1 MAHQSKFVSVNLNKS
16 YGQPP
21 APSSSFGH
29 GRPRPGAHSGS
40 GGMVV
45 LSRPRSSGSAGPKSV
60 PKLSVPPP
68 LNLPS
73 LRKEHERFDL
83 AAGTGSGSGAGSSG
97 SGSGTATLG
106 WTKPSLPLTDG
117 GQQVSGS
124 RLVGQPPAAAAASS
138 PARAVEKAV
147 VLRGEDFPS
156 LLASFSSPQKAKDS
170 LNQKQRQEQPS
181 VEKLELDSPLHM
193 RPQMRFSRPTPSNVP
208 EGDSSSV
215 LKQPQKKDGLLPGP
229 LPIVRLSHT
238 SDWADDERDTGL
250 SIPDRDRD
258 RGFSRITDSSDVWV
272 ARDSEVAGASTR
284 DFHRG
289 DLFGR
294 NSNDQN
300 KEVRET
306 GSWRMSHQQKD
317 GFGGRDA
324 GVSRD
329 GSGARAFGLSREM
342 SKDNSFSHQDNAR
355 DGYSNMAQDSRYAR
369 RDFSSG
375 MNTQSGYEQNLRGRY
390 SDMSSNRFRGD
401 AFTNGLASKGPFM
414 SGSKGFSL
422 NDPVLNFGR
431 EKRTNMNIGKSY
443 LEGPGFDSG
452 DPFSGELSGDL
463 NVKLFKRK
471 KDVLKQADF
480 HDPVRESFEAELE
493 RVQRMQEQQ
502 RQRVLEEQARALEIA
517 RKEEEERER
526 LVREEEERRRQVEE
540 EAREAAWRAEQER
553 LEAVRKAEELK
564 TAREEEKRRIF
575 LEEERRKEAARQ
587 KLMELEAKIA
597 RRQAE
602 GDLKDD
608 KMPPVV
614 NDERIVG
621 SLSETDAPRV
631 TESREWEDG
640 ERMLEGITSST
651 SSDSL
656 AMNKCFDTGSRSQSL
671 RDGNLGFMD
680 RAKPGNF
687 WKRDTYE
694 NGSSS
699 MFFPQDQQNEYRSP
713 RRDAFG
719 TGRGFPR
726 KEFYGSPG
734 KISNRSFAKGGT
746 TEPSQMPDDVRY
758 LRGDRWNVV
767 GEGDRFNRNSDLD
780 AEFLDNDKF
789 GDGGWGTSPSRGRPH
804 SPYGERLY
812 QNPEVDG
819 FSSFGRSRH
828 SMRQPRVLPPP
839 MRSSFRAPVEHR
851 TSSSYVDCDS
861 RCQHSRDN
869 EQDVSQ
875 AVYHNKFPEE
885 LQGHGSAGLLEESS
899 FSSQHEEKNSPR
911 CDSQSSLSVSSPP
924 SSPSQPSHD
933 DIDESGESATRPS
946 TAVEG
951 QSVLTDNENTVSS
964 MLGEDTGV
972 MMISSP
978 VTHGEDEWAIENNE
992 EIQEQDEYDEEG
1004 DGYQEEDE
1012 AHEVDN
1018 VNLDLSHEFE
1028 DLQADLQYSADEM
1041 GQLVLGFNEG
1051 IEVKIPI
1058 SDDVSGTSRDN
1069 GNGIG
1074 IMEGLGGDMPKLI
1087 SNDTDSLQTENPFP
1101 EGVMSSPAEM
1111 INETE
1116 KVLQEL
1122 VLDPEAPSIQPSS
1135 NVETFSSSGLLPQQ
1149 LPSVSG
1155 LPVPSASSIQPIL
1168 SSVSTVSS
1176 QAEAPLKLQFG
1187 LFSGPSLIPSPV
1199 PAIQIGSIQMPLQ
1212 LHPHVGP
1219 SMTQL
1224 HSSQPSF
1231 FQFGQ
1236 LRYTPPIS
1244 QGVLP
1249 LPQTMSFVQPSAS
1262 AQFSFNQNLGGSLQN
1277 RVTRDSSSQNS
1288 LGDSVILDK
1297 QPGPVKKPF
1306 DLPLDEPMHLNT
1318 LPEPSANEGQASH
1331 FQANNTSLVENKN
1344 KMSSVSQAERH
1355 GVRNGIVKNY
1365 RPVASKKEP
1374 PLQLHAEP
1382 MTSHFFP
1389 GEKNINR
1396 SKYAGIGSVS
1406 RGKRHV
1412 YTARITGSRTSP
1424 SGPDASQTNSGGFQR
1439 RARRNIR
1446 RTEFRVRGNIDGRQ
1460 TEGAESYNYAGQ
1472 DDQLSSNEMV
1482 SGTSY
1487 REKRDNAQNKSSNM
1501 IENENINS
1509 ASSGTRILSCNDKM
1523 VKVPGKEV
1531 DSKLQKS
1538 STDNSSAGTL
1548 KRNGIS
1554 EEDVD
1559 APLQSGVVRV
1569 FKQPGIEAPSDEDD
1583 FIEVRSK
1590 RQMLNDRREQREKE
1604 IKAKSRTLKAPRK
1617 RNAVP
1622 QTTPVISNSN
1632 IVVTSSVGD
1641 AAINVCPDP
1650 VVTSGRG
1657 FANAEPSPVFAAN
1670 IASQTLQPIG
1680 APAANGD
1687 SAARSNN
1694 LKSTQIPVSA
1704 MSNTGMRLVPSL
1716 AIESKNP
1723 HDSPSTAFGSWGHT
1737 DISQQVIALTQTQ
1750 LDEAMNPARSDS
1762 NVASNLAV
1770 EHNMVSMSNMTQD
1783 KPFTTSTSPLTSLLA
1798 GEKIQFGAVTSPP
1811 ILPPV
1816 SRSVSNSIGPP
1827 GSKRSDASND
1837 HCSPV
1842 THNNCTMFFD
1852 KEKHLEEPCA
1862 HLEDPEAEAEAEA
1875 EAAASAVAVAA
1886 ISSNDEIIG
1895 NRPSGSSVSVSD
1907 SKSFSSVD
1915 ANGLTSGGGSASQ
1928 GNTNQSAGEESLT
1941 VALPADLSV
1950 DTPSLSL
1957 WPPLPSP
1964 QNSSGPMLSHFPG
1977 APPSHFPCFEMNPI
1991 LGAPIFAFGSH
2002 DESVGTQAQ
2011 PQRSSMLGS
2020 GPPGAW
2026 PPSAVDSFYGTPTG
2040 FSGPFISPGGI
2051 PGVQG
2056 PPHMVVYNHF
2066 TPVGLSFM
2074 GTTYIPT
2081 GKQLDWKQNPVS
2093 SSADVR
2099 EGDIGNLNVASGQ
2112 RNLPSLPAPIQHI
2125 APGSPLMPPLAMFDM
2140 SPFQSS
2146 TEIPM
2151 QARWP
2156 HIPGPSPLHTVPL
2169 TVPQQQHQVESGMP
2183 PQFSQNLPS
2192 DASTGSKRLNEP
2204 RPSMPGDCNRNF
2216 SVPTV
2221 APASFPSEFAL
2232 VESSSAAASTVQTV
2246 KPPSIPASGNSSR
2259 DLSSNKSSTRHPTA
2273 NASDMSE
2280 IGTSSNNAEGHSAV
2294 PSLKSQSAQQLM
2306 SPGQQQ
2312 YLHSVAEQRVG
2323 AASQKMVSG
2332 GDWHRRVGFH
2342 GRNQS
2347 LGSEKNFGSAK
2358 VKQIYV
2364 AKQPTSGPAN
2374 PG

>member
-1 MAHQSKFVSVNLNKS
+1 MAHPSKFVSVNLNKS

-21 APSSSFGH
+21 APSSSSAH
-29 GRPRPGAHSGS
+29 GRPRPGTQ
-40 GGMVV
+40 GMVV
-45 LSRPRSSGSAGPKSV
+45 LSRPRSSGSGGPKSV

-73 LRKEHERFDL
+73 LRKEHERFDSATGL
-83 AAGTGSGSGAGSSG
+83 GSGAGAGSSG

-106 WTKPSLPLTDG
+106 WTKPGVPLADG
-117 GQQVSGS
+117 GQQSSGS
-124 RLVGQPPAAAAASS
+124 RFGGQPLAAAAAL

-170 LNQKQRQEQPS
+170 LKQKQEHGS
-181 VEKLELDSPLHM
+181 VEKLELDYPLHM
-193 RPQMRFSRPTPSNVP
+193 RPQMRSSLHLPSNVN
-208 EGDSSSV
+208 EGDSLSV
-215 LKQPQKKDGLLPGP
+215 QKQPQKKDGLLPGP

-250 SIPDRDRD
+250 SIPERERD
-258 RGFSRITDSSDVWV
+258 RGFSRTTDSPDVWA
-272 ARDSEVAGASTR
+272 ARDSEGPGSSTR
-284 DFHRG
+284 DFLRG

-294 NSNDQN
+294 NLNDQN
-300 KEVRET
+300 KEA
-306 GSWRMSHQQKD
+306 GSWRMGQQQKD
-317 GFGGRDA
+317 GFASRGA

-329 GSGARAFGLSREM
+329 GIGARPFNVSREM
-342 SKDNSFSHQDNAR
+342 NKSNSFGHQDNAR
-355 DGYSNMAQDSRYAR
+355 DGYGNGPQDSRYGR

-375 MNTQSGYEQNLRGRY
+375 MNAQNGHEQNLRGRY
-390 SDMSSNRFRGD
+390 NDMSGNRFRGD
-401 AFTNGLASKGPFM
+401 TFTNGLAAKGPFT
-414 SGSKGFSL
+414 SGSKGFSV

-431 EKRTNMNIGKSY
+431 EKRTSVNMGKPY
-443 LEGPGFDSG
+443 AEAPGFDSG
-452 DPFSGELSGDL
+452 DLFSGDLSGDL
-463 NVKLFKRK
+463 NVKLFRKR

-493 RVQRMQEQQ
+493 RVQHMQEQQ

-526 LVREEEERRRQVEE
+526 LVREEEERRRLVEE

-553 LEAVRKAEELK
+553 LEAVRRADELK
-564 TAREEEKRRIF
+564 IAREEERRRIQM
-575 LEEERRKEAARQ
+575 EEERRKEAARQ

-602 GDLKDD
+602 SDIKDD

-614 NDERIVG
+614 TEERVVG
-621 SLSETDAPRV
+621 SVKETDAPRV
-631 TESREWEDG
+631 TEAREWEDS
-640 ERMLEGITSST
+640 ERMVVGVTSSA

-656 AMNKCFDTGSRSQSL
+656 AMNKSFDTGSRPQSL
-671 RDGNLGFMD
+671 REGNLAFMD
-680 RAKPGNF
+680 RGKPGDY
-687 WKRDTYE
+687 WKRDAYD
-694 NGSSS
+694 NGGNS
-699 MFFPQDQQNEYRSP
+699 MFFPQDQQNEYPSP

-719 TGRGFPR
+719 SGRGFPR
-726 KEFYGSPG
+726 KDFYGNPG
-734 KISNRSFAKGGT
+734 KLSTRSFAKGGT
-746 TEPSQMPDDVRY
+746 TEPSRMPDDHRY
-758 LRGDRWNVV
+758 LRGDRWNAA
-767 GEGDRFNRNSDLD
+767 GDGDCYSRNADLD

-789 GDGGWGTSPSRGRPH
+789 GDGGWGTSPSHGRPH
-804 SPYGERLY
+804 SPYGERLF
-812 QNPEVDG
+812 QNPEADG
-819 FSSFGRSRH
+819 FSSFARSRH

-839 MRSSFRAPVEHR
+839 VSSMQRSSFRAPSEHR

-861 RCQHSRDN
+861 MYPHSRDN
-869 EQDVSQ
+869 EQEVSQ
-875 AVYHNKFPEE
+875 AAYHGKFQE
-885 LQGHGSAGLLEESS
+885 GIHRHGSTGLLEESS
-899 FSSQHEEKNSPR
+899 FSSRQEKNSPQ

-946 TAVEG
+946 TAIEG
-951 QSVLTDNENTVSS
+951 QSVLTDNENAVSS
-964 MLGEDTGV
+964 VLGEDAV
-972 MMISSP
+972 MMTSSS
-978 VTHGEDEWAIENNE
+978 VTHGEDEWAVDNNE

-1004 DGYQEEDE
+1004 DDYQEEDE
-1012 AHEVDN
+1012 AHERDN

-1028 DLQADLQYSADEM
+1028 DLQADLQNTVDEM

-1051 IEVKIPI
+1051 VEVKIPLNDETL
-1058 SDDVSGTSRDN
+1058 SNSWDN
-1069 GNGIG
+1069 GNTIG
-1074 IMEGLGGDMPKLI
+1074 IEEGLGGGMTKLV
-1087 SNDTDSLQTENPFP
+1087 SNDMDALQNEKAFP
-1101 EGVMSSPAEM
+1101 DGVMSSPAEM
-1111 INETE
+1111 INESE
-1116 KVLQEL
+1116 KALQDL
-1122 VLDPEAPSIQPSS
+1122 VLDQEAPCNQPLS
-1135 NVETFSSSGLLPQQ
+1135 NVDTFNISGMPPQQ
-1149 LPSVSG
+1149 LP
-1155 LPVPSASSIQPIL
+1155 LPSASSIQPIL

-1236 LRYTPPIS
+1236 LRYPPPIS

-1249 LPQTMSFVQPSAS
+1249 LPQAMSFVQPSAS
-1262 AQFSFNQNLGGSLQN
+1262 PHYSFNQNLGGSLQN
-1277 RVTRDSSSQNS
+1277 RVTGDTSSQNRFR
-1288 LGDSVILDK
+1288 DSVILDK
-1297 QPGPVKKPF
+1297 QSAPFKKPF
-1306 DLPLDEPMHLNT
+1306 DLPQDERRQLNM

-1331 FQANNTSLVENKN
+1331 THGNDTSSAENKN
-1344 KMSSVSQAERH
+1344 KLSSVSQAERH
-1355 GVRNGIVKNY
+1355 GVRNGMVKRNY
-1365 RPVASKKEP
+1365 RPVASKKESQP
-1374 PLQLHAEP
+1374 QIHAEP
-1382 MTSHFFP
+1382 ITSQYFS
-1389 GEKNINR
+1389 GEKNINQ
-1396 SKYAGIGSVS
+1396 SKYTGIGSGS

-1412 YTARITGSRTSP
+1412 YTARITESRTP
-1424 SGPDASQTNSGGFQR
+1424 SLGPDASQIKSGGFQR
-1439 RARRNIR
+1439 RTRRNIR

-1460 TEGAESYNYAGQ
+1460 TEGVESYNYAGQ
-1472 DDQLSSNEMV
+1472 EEEPIGIEMV

-1487 REKRDNAQNKSSNM
+1487 REKRDNALIKSSSM
-1501 IENENINS
+1501 IENENT
-1509 ASSGTRILSCNDKM
+1509 SSGSSGARVFSGDDKM
-1523 VKVPGKEV
+1523 VRVPGREV
-1531 DSKLQKS
+1531 ESNLQKLP
-1538 STDNSSAGTL
+1538 TDNIPVGTL

-1604 IKAKSRTLKAPRK
+1604 IKAKSRTMKAPRK
-1617 RNAVP
+1617 RSAVT
-1622 QTTPVISNSN
+1622 QTIPVISNSN
-1632 IVVTSSVGD
+1632 TAVTSCVGD
-1641 AAINVCPDP
+1641 VAINACSDP

-1670 IASQTLQPIG
+1670 MTSQILPPIG
-1680 APAANGD
+1680 APAVNGE
-1687 SAARSNN
+1687 SAARHNK
-1694 LKSTQIPVSA
+1694 LKSTQTPVSVI
-1704 MSNTGMRLVPSL
+1704 SNTGPRLGPGL
-1716 AIESKNP
+1716 AIESKNA
-1723 HDSPSTAFGSWGHT
+1723 HDTAFGSWGHT

-1762 NVASNLAV
+1762 KVSSNLAL
-1770 EHNMVSMSNMTQD
+1770 EHKVSMSNMTQD
-1783 KPFTTSTSPLTSLLA
+1783 KPFTVSTSPLTSLLA
-1798 GEKIQFGAVTSPP
+1798 GEKIQFGAVTLPP

-1816 SRSVSNSIGPP
+1816 SRSVSIGIGPP
-1827 GSKRSDASND
+1827 GSKRSDTSND
-1837 HCSPV
+1837 HCAPV

-1852 KEKHLEEPCA
+1852 KEKHLEQPCA
-1862 HLEDPEAEAEAEA
+1862 HLEDPEAEAEA

-1886 ISSNDEIIG
+1886 ISNNDEIIG
-1895 NRPSGSSVSVSD
+1895 NRASGSSVSVSD
-1907 SKSFSSVD
+1907 SKSLCSVD
-1915 ANGLTSGGGSASQ
+1915 ASGLTSGGGTANQ
-1928 GNTNQSAGEESLT
+1928 EVTNHSAGEESLT

-1950 DTPSLSL
+1950 DTPTMSL

-2011 PQRSSMLGS
+2011 PQRNSMLGS

-2040 FSGPFISPGGI
+2040 FSGPFISPSGI

-2066 TPVGLSFM
+2066 TPVGQFGQVGLSFM

-2081 GKQLDWKQNPVS
+2081 GKQLDWKQNPAS

-2112 RNLPSLPAPIQHI
+2112 RNPPSLQGPIQHI

-2146 TEIPM
+2146 AEIPM

-2156 HIPGPSPLHTVPL
+2156 HIPAPSPLHTVPL
-2169 TVPQQQHQVESGMP
+2169 TVAQQQHQVENGMP
-2183 PQFSQNLPS
+2183 PHFSQSLHS
-2192 DASTGSKRLNEP
+2192 DASTGINRLNEA
-2204 RPSMPGDCNRNF
+2204 RSSTSGDVNRNF
-2216 SVPTV
+2216 SLPTDAS
-2221 APASFPSEFAL
+2221 APFPTEFAM
-2232 VESSSAAASTVQTV
+2232 VESSSAATSSVQTMRTS
-2246 KPPSIPASGNSSR
+2246 SIPASGNNTRDSS
-2259 DLSSNKSSTRHPTA
+2259 STKGSTRHATA
-2273 NASDMSE
+2273 NASDMGE
-2280 IGTSSNNAEGHSAV
+2280 IGTTSNNTDGHSVV
-2294 PSLKSQSAQQLM
+2294 PSLKSQSAQQLT
-2306 SPGQQQ
+2306 SQGQQQ
-2312 YLHSVAEQRVG
+2312 YIHSVAYVADQRAPG
-2323 AASQKMVSG
+2323 ASQKMVSG
-2332 GDWHRRVGFH
+2332 SDWHRRVGFH

-2364 AKQPTSGPAN
+2364 AKQPTGGPAN